1 MAENGMRREGQDRQQ
16 DERGISACAL
26 TSEPAGHTRAYC
38 DFSLLFDAR
47 EVSVMTCMLHG
58 QTQIASWKERHEG
71 WDVEQWQYR
80 PRDLRESR
88 I

>member
-1 MAENGMRREGQDRQQ
+1 MIELL
-16 DERGISACAL
+16 ISACAL
-26 TSEPAGHTRAYC
+26 TSDPAGHIPPCR

-58 QTQIASWKERHEG
+58 QTQIALWKERHEG